1 MLETD
6 NDNNNQYNAISLKL
20 KSIIDKVISEKTY
33 EEGKNKLLEYF
44 KYIISDEN
52 MIKLSL
58 KAINNIQ

>member
-52 MIKLSL
+52 VIKL
-58 KAINNIQ
+58 